1 VASAGIPSLRKAI
14 TDKLRADN
22 GIEVDPNGGVIVT
35 PGGKQALFEAALA
48 FVEPG
53 VDVMIPEPAWVSYG
67 PMVELAGGTAVP
79 VPLDADDNWR
89 LTLEALSEA
98 WTPETRILLINSPNN
113 PTGRVFDE
121 EELAAIAT
129 FAQECDL
136 LVFSDEM
143 YEKIR
148 YDGQRH
154 TSIATLPGMAERTLV
169 FNGLSKAY
177 AMTGWR
183 LGYVAGP
190 QPFMQQIEKVHS
202 HSVTCATSFV
212 QKAGVV
218 ALSGPQEFIGQMVAA
233 WDRRRR
239 NLAER
244 LNAVNGVS
252 CPLVEGAFY
261 AFADIRGTGMTSTQA
276 ADLFLQEAHVAVT
289 PGVAFG
295 AAGEGHVRLSF
306 ATSDDLLE
314 DAADRIGRVLG
325 PRPA

>member
-1 VASAGIPSLRKAI
+1 
-14 TDKLRADN
+14 
-22 GIEVDPNGGVIVT
+22 
-35 PGGKQALFEAALA
+35 
-48 FVEPG
+48 
-53 VDVMIPEPAWVSYG
+53 
-67 PMVELAGGTAVP
+67 
-79 VPLDADDNWR
+79 
-89 LTLEALSEA
+89 
-98 WTPETRILLINSPNN
+98 
-113 PTGRVFDE
+113 
-121 EELAAIAT
+121 
-129 FAQECDL
+129 
-136 LVFSDEM
+136 
-143 YEKIR
+143 
-148 YDGQRH
+148 
-154 TSIATLPGMAERTLV
+154 
-169 FNGLSKAY
+169 
-177 AMTGWR
+177 
-183 LGYVAGP
+183 
-190 QPFMQQIEKVHS
+190 VHS

-218 ALSGPQEFIGQMVAA
+218 ALSGPQEFIGEMVAA

-325 PRPA
+325 PSPA